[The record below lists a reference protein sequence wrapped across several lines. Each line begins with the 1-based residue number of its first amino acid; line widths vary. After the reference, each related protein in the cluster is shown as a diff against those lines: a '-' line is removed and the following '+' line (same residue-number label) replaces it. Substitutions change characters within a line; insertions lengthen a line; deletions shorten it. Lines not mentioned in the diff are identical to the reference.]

1 MSNYVIHVTLSP
13 ILYDE
18 KEVNNPKKGYDVS
31 VKVNKRKIKRLGKSK
46 INDNIK
52 KKCDK
57 ALKKMQTY
65 NLKDTECDDFP
76 IKGIYGLTDFI
87 DSEME
92 KSIVSYLDER
102 EWSSVTKGTAGRMVQ
117 QFGYLYNY
125 KSRNAIQKTNKLE
138 EDIRYIAKKLI
149 EQEWFKVDI
158 SKIQCIANQYMRN
171 QGISEHVDALFFGDT
186 VVSVSLLEN
195 TVMTFTTN
203 DQTVNI
209 LLPRRSIVI
218 LTEDARYKWKHSI
231 SSKIKYIA
239 PNGQTITKH
248 NNYRR
253 ISLTYRTVN

>member
-1 MSNYVIHVTLSP
+1 MSNYVIHVTLFP
-13 ILYDE
+13 IRYYE
-18 KEVNNPKKGYDVS
+18 EITARHESSFETKEET
-31 VKVNKRKIKRLGKSK
+31 KRSIVRLGRTK

-52 KKCDK
+52 NKCDK
-57 ALKKMQTY
+57 LLKMQTY
-65 NLKDTECDDFP
+65 SLRDTECDDFP

-87 DSEME
+87 DLEMG

-102 EWSSVTKGTAGRMVQ
+102 EWSSVTKGTSGRMVQ

-125 KSRNAIQKTNKLE
+125 KSRNALQKTDKLE
-138 EDIRYIAKKLI
+138 GDIRYIAEKLI
-149 EQEWFKVDI
+149 EQKWFNTKI

-171 QGISEHVDALFFGDT
+171 QGITEHVDVLSFGDT
-186 VVSVSLLEN
+186 VVSVSILED
-195 TVMTFTTN
+195 TVMTFTMN
-203 DQTVNI
+203 DQKVDI

-239 PNGQTITKH
+239 PNGQTVTKH